1 MNNPPRVY
9 HRSSSLFA
17 NIAAPTLKTSQLL
30 VYFST
35 SVSHILKQ
43 SHGRDKILG
52 LIQNIS
58 DLYKQCMLEYL
69 SLYHIREWPLS
80 VRNAQALQVSMK
92 SGRKFFRLLRWLEE
106 MSRVEGKLK
115 QNLKPVILLQ
125 LIRHI
130 AGVWYYFLDNLMW
143 IIQIGILS
151 EPLEASSSRLESTKD
166 ALSLTRYILR
176 IVIFLMTSHS
186 KAGKERQLR
195 MELLAIPGRDIRMNS
210 SGYTL
215 TCRVIKA
222 RSKRRFQAIE
232 MMINIFRVIML
243 LKSLKLPGSKKIS
256 NVFYSVCGV
265 ISGALALFKLLTHK
279 SSPVI
284 NYSIS

>member
-1 MNNPPRVY
+1 MNIPIRGNR
-9 HRSSSLFA
+9 RSSSFFA

-52 LIQNIS
+52 LIQNVA

-69 SLYHIREWPLS
+69 TLYHIREWPIS
-80 VRNAQALQVSMK
+80 VRNANALQVSMK

-115 QNLKPVILLQ
+115 LNMKPVILLK

-143 IIQIGILS
+143 II
-151 EPLEASSSRLESTKD
+151 R
-166 ALSLTRYILR
+166 
-176 IVIFLMTSHS
+176 
-186 KAGKERQLR
+186 
-195 MELLAIPGRDIRMNS
+195 
-210 SGYTL
+210 
-215 TCRVIKA
+215 
-222 RSKRRFQAIE
+222 
-232 MMINIFRVIML
+232 
-243 LKSLKLPGSKKIS
+243 
-256 NVFYSVCGV
+256 
-265 ISGALALFKLLTHK
+265 
-279 SSPVI
+279 
-284 NYSIS
+284 